1 MICDNVVEEIVNDM
15 IGYSPP
21 KTNDKRDKRIAQA
34 SKLESIVNDMVGYNP
49 KDSYLKDSN

>member
-21 KTNDKRDKRIAQA
+21 NKHNKYNTCDKR
-34 SKLESIVNDMVGYNP
+34 LESIVNDMVGYNP
-49 KDSYLKDSN
+49 KDSYLKDSNQ